1 MARVSKPMITLGTLL
16 PFIVVL
22 GLCSVYWVYFR
33 RNIRGCVSSTAAQGL
48 PGGEVYSALIQHIRG
63 KFLDNTSL
71 GLAGRRCLDYA
82 WKMLD
87 QVKAKVAAIP
97 GLVEGIIEYAN

>member
-1 MARVSKPMITLGTLL
+1 M
-16 PFIVVL
+16 
-22 GLCSVYWVYFR
+22 
-33 RNIRGCVSSTAAQGL
+33 
-48 PGGEVYSALIQHIRG
+48 YSALIQHIRG

-87 QVKAKVAAIP
+87 QVKAKVAAVP